1 MGKVSKEI
9 CIAHPYSFHSSLETY
24 NMGLLFVLAPT
35 PATRIDNVQLAGG
48 STLFNS
54 FNGYTTTIYVCHSY
68 AVRQKYF
75 TVYTAG
81 YVTPAA
87 VPILYLYTRP
97 VVKQL

>member
-24 NMGLLFVLAPT
+24 DMGLLFVLAPT
-35 PATRIDNVQLAGG
+35 PATRIDNDLMFNWPEVV
-48 STLFNS
+48 LFNS

-87 VPILYLYTRP
+87 VPILYLYTVP
-97 VVKQL
+97 DQ